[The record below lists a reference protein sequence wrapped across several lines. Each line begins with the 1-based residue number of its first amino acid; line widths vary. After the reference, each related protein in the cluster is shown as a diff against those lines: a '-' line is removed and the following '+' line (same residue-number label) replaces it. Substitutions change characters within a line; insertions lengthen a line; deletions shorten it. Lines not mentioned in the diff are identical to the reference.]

1 MYNKKVKIVATIGP
15 SSKSPTILQA
25 LAREGVDVFRINLS
39 HQPREEVVQLV
50 KDMRAAEE
58 KVGRPLAIMG
68 DLAGPKIR
76 IGKVES
82 GVTLKNNDLVEIVSK
97 AVVGT
102 SKKLSVN
109 YPTIIG
115 QLKKG
120 AEIYVDDGKIRMVV
134 EKEGKEKAVARVVVG
149 GPLVSFKG
157 FYAQGLALE
166 NHGLTKKDR
175 EDIQT
180 MVELGVDALAIS
192 FVQTEKDI
200 EAVRKLL
207 PQESSMMLIA
217 KIETARAIEN
227 VEKIIT
233 AADGLMVARGDLGLA
248 VPMAEVPHMQKRLI
262 ELCLKRAKPVITA
275 TQMLESMTT
284 NPLPTRAEV
293 TDVAN
298 AILDGTDAVMLS
310 GESAMGKFPV
320 ETVRMMAQ
328 IIKSAV
334 PHVERREFDHELSVG
349 NSVSANVGR
358 MADQIGARLVIAFT
372 HRGKAAQ
379 RISRHRHP
387 QSIIALT
394 PVKETLRRLNFSWG
408 VFPFPIDPTKGF
420 TDMTEQAK
428 EIASKNQVLKLH
440 KGEPFVIAAGMPF
453 GQSGTT
459 NMILVERV

>member
-15 SSKSPTILQA
+15 SSKDYATLLA
-25 LAREGVDVFRINLS
+25 LAQEGVDVYRINLS
-39 HQPREEVVQLV
+39 HQPYEEVKELV
-50 KDMRAAEE
+50 SNMRKVEE
-58 KVGRPLAIMG
+58 QIGRPIAIMG

-82 GVTLKNNDLVEIVSK
+82 GVVLKNNDEVEIVSK

-102 SKKLSVN
+102 ANKLSVN

-115 QLKKG
+115 QLRKG
-120 AEIYVDDGKIRMVV
+120 AEIYVDDGKIRMEVTS
-134 EKEGKEKAVARVVVG
+134 EGKESAKAKVVVG

-157 FYAQGLALE
+157 FYAQGLSLE

-175 EDIQT
+175 EDIGL
-180 MVELGVDALAIS
+180 MVDTGVDALAIS
-192 FVQTEKDI
+192 FVQTEKDV

-207 PQESSMMLIA
+207 PSGSRMMLIA
-217 KIETARAIEN
+217 KIETAKAIEN
-227 VEKIIT
+227 IEKII
-233 AADGLMVARGDLGLA
+233 AVSDGLMVARGDLGLA
-248 VPMAEVPHMQKRLI
+248 VPMSEVPHLQKELI
-262 ELCLKRAKPVITA
+262 NICLKHAKPVITA

-320 ETVRMMAQ
+320 QTVRMMAQ
-328 IIKSAV
+328 IITSAV
-334 PHVERREFDHELSVG
+334 PHVTRREIDHEHAVG
-349 NSVSANVGR
+349 NAVSSNAGHV
-358 MADQIGARLVIAFT
+358 ADQIGAKLIVAFT
-372 HRGKAAQ
+372 HHGKAAQ
-379 RISRHRHP
+379 RISRHRSP
-387 QSIIALT
+387 QCIIALT

-408 VFPFPIDPTKGF
+408 VFPFEIKPTKGF
-420 TDMTEQAK
+420 IDMTEQAK
-428 EIASKNQVLKLH
+428 SIAEKNSVLKLQ
-440 KGEPFVIAAGMPF
+440 KGEAFVIAAGMPF